1 MSRSGEDDKPRK
13 VLFVCLAN
21 LCRSPMAEAL
31 ARRWHAAEIEAA
43 SAGVA
48 PAPARMFPEALQ
60 LIRRRTGLDFSGH
73 VPRFVLDSRPQDFDY
88 IIAMDSPVF
97 QRLSAMPQIP
107 QDRLYGW
114 EIADPC
120 GLGLDAYERA
130 AEEIEAS
137 LEQFLLN
144 REMEKSIAIRKP

>member
-1 MSRSGEDDKPRK
+1 MSHPGEDDKPRK

-31 ARRWHAAEIEAA
+31 ARRWHAAEVEAA

-73 VPRFVLDSRPQDFDY
+73 VPRFVLDCRPQDFDY
-88 IIAMDSPVF
+88 IIAMDSSVF
-97 QRLSAMPQIP
+97 LRLCGMPQVP

-120 GLGLDAYERA
+120 GLGQDAYERA
-130 AEEIEAS
+130 AGDIEAN

-144 REMEKSIAIRKP
+144 REMEKDASTRKP